1 MEERQINVLLVED
14 NPGDARLIQE
24 EFNEARYGQFKIEW
38 VDRLGKGLEALT
50 NAQFDVVLLDLSL
63 PDSTGL
69 DTLVKVQ
76 EHSPDLPIVVLT
88 GLDDESKAVTAMKE
102 GAQDYLVKGNVDG
115 DALSRSIRYAIERKE
130 VIREIESLRREVAM
144 SEKLSALGALVSG
157 MAQQIRTS
165 TTYITNTLFQIRQRV
180 EQAARDHPELQ
191 DLVEDVGDQSVS
203 AMEGISNIDRLV
215 RDLRRFTK
223 SGPEE
228 RETMGLQEAVS
239 EAVDLFR
246 VSHQGTINVV
256 ADLQATDPIELNK
269 GQVQQV
275 VLNLL
280 NNAAEAMPDGG
291 TVRITTRPAD
301 DGAELLV
308 EDEGEGLTE
317 YVKNR
322 MFEPFFTTRDN
333 AGLGLPITQRIVDA
347 HDGEISYES
356 QKDEGTTFKVFFPG
370 GSPADR
376 SDAEAEAQAD
386 AEA

>member
-1 MEERQINVLLVED
+1 MDDRQINVLLVED

-24 EFNEARYGQFKIEW
+24 EFNEARYGRFKIEW

-50 NAQFDVVLLDLSL
+50 NARFDVILLDLSL

-180 EQAARDHPELQ
+180 EQAAREDPELQ
-191 DLVEDVGDQSVS
+191 ELVEDVGDHSVS

-228 RETMGLQEAVS
+228 RETIGLQEAVQ

-246 VSHQGTINVV
+246 VSHQGTINLV
-256 ADLQATDPIELNK
+256 ADLQATEPIEVNR

-280 NNAAEAMPDGG
+280 NNATEAMPDGG
-291 TVRITTRPAD
+291 TVRVTTRPAEG
-301 DGAELLV
+301 GAELVV
-308 EDEGEGLTE
+308 EDEGEGLTG
-317 YVKNR
+317 YVENR

-347 HDGEISYES
+347 HDGEVSYES
-356 QKDEGTTFKVFFPG
+356 EQGQGTTFTVFFPG
-370 GSPADR
+370 GPGDPQ
-376 SDAEAEAQAD
+376 EEAD